1 MRELYELKE
10 KLMDNLEDYSKKE
23 MTASNLEIV
32 DKLSHTIKNLCKI
45 IEDAEESEYSERGGS
60 YANMGGGTAMGGSY
74 ARGRYSREGR
84 GGSSYAR
91 GGRYSREGGSYAD
104 GRGRG
109 SQANRDSMGRYSS
122 NDGMVEELRDLMEDA
137 PDEKTRMEFEKF
149 IRKMESM
156 G

>member
-1 MRELYELKE
+1 MHELYELKE

-60 YANMGGGTAMGGSY
+60 YA
-74 ARGRYSREGR
+74 
-84 GGSSYAR
+84 R
-91 GGRYSREGGSYAD
+91 GGRYSRERMGGRYSRYGMSYAD

-109 SQANRDSMGRYSS
+109 TQANRDSMGRYSS